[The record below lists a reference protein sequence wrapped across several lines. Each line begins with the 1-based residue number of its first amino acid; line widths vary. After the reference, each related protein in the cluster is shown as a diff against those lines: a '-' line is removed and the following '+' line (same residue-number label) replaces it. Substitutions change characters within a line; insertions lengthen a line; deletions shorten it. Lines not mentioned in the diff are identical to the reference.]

1 MAKERLLTDA
11 ELRTATKA
19 TKGPYLND
27 GGGLRFR
34 LSDPTPRHP
43 RGARL
48 AEYRYKLKDSEGR
61 WVDRSMYLGTIGE
74 PYADPKSKTA
84 EVRPFSLAD
93 ARDERDSARLK
104 VSKGIDPRDARRL
117 EEAEEA
123 ERQRSRLAELDSRRT
138 VRDAFKSWS
147 ELYLEARDKDG
158 AYANRKDGGAAVRD
172 LFELHVLPR
181 LGDRTSVTLEPS
193 DITGLLD
200 ALTAAG
206 KRRSA
211 NMTLALLRQ
220 FFRWGVPRNW
230 FRTDPTLNIS
240 RKDAGG
246 KEEPR
251 KRSLSEVEIIELR
264 HKLAA
269 AKMPERMREGLWLLL
284 ATGVRAGELAG
295 APFSEFD
302 LDAAVW
308 KIPGERTKSGGA
320 HIVHLSAF
328 ALARVVRLRA
338 LAADSDWLLPGR
350 VPAGADRGIGK
361 PISPKY
367 IAKQV
372 NDRQRTVPLKRRS
385 KASGALLLSGGEWTP
400 HDLRRTMASRM
411 QDMKVPPHVIEKCLN
426 HRLEG
431 ILAVYQTAELL
442 DERRAAFD
450 AWGAKLEELM
460 AVAAPD
466 NVTALPDRTARQARI
481 RAKAA

>member
-1 MAKERLLTDA
+1 MARERALSDA
-11 ELRTATKA
+11 KLRTATRA
-19 TKGPYLND
+19 ADGPYLND

-34 LSDPTPRHP
+34 LSDPTDNYV

-48 AEYRYKLKDSEGR
+48 AEYRYKLKDSDGR
-61 WVDRSMYLGTIGE
+61 WCDRSMYLGTIGE
-74 PYADPKSKTA
+74 PYADPETGKM
-84 EVRPFSLAD
+84 RPFTLAD
-93 ARDERDSARLK
+93 ARAERDSARAK
-104 VSKGIDPRDARRL
+104 VSRGIDPREARRL
-117 EEAEEA
+117 LAAEEA

-147 ELYLEARDKDG
+147 ELYLEARNQDG

-172 LFELHVLPR
+172 LFGLHVLPR
-181 LGDRTSVTLEPS
+181 LGDRTIDTIETKDVT
-193 DITGLLD
+193 GVLD

-211 NMTLALLRQ
+211 NMALSLLRQ
-220 FFRWGVPRNW
+220 FFRWCVVRQLM
-230 FRTDPTLNIS
+230 RSEPTLNIS
-240 RKDAGG
+240 RRDAGG
-246 KEEPR
+246 KEVPR
-251 KRSLSEVEIIELR
+251 ERSLSELEIVELR
-264 HKLAA
+264 HKLAG

-320 HIVHLSAF
+320 HTVHLSAF

-338 LAADSDWLLPGR
+338 LAGDSDWLLPGR
-350 VPAGADRGIGK
+350 VPAGADRGVGK

-450 AWGAKLEELM
+450 TWGAKLEELM

-466 NVTALPDRTARQARI
+466 NVTALPDRAARQARI
-481 RAKAA
+481 HAKAA

>member
-1 MAKERLLTDA
+1 MARERALSDA
-11 ELRTATKA
+11 KLRTATRA
-19 TKGPYLND
+19 ADGPYLND

-34 LSDPTPRHP
+34 LSDPTDSYA

-48 AEYRYKLKDSEGR
+48 AEYRYKLKDADGR
-61 WVDRSMYLGTIGE
+61 WCDCSMYLGTIGE
-74 PYADPKSKTA
+74 PYADRETGKM
-84 EVRPFSLAD
+84 RPFTLAD
-93 ARDERDSARLK
+93 ARAERDSARAK
-104 VSKGIDPRDARRL
+104 VSKGIDPREARRL
-117 EEAEEA
+117 LAAEEA
-123 ERQRSRLAELDSRRT
+123 ERQRSRLAELDARRT
-138 VRDAFKSWS
+138 VHDAFKSWS

-172 LFELHVLPR
+172 LFGLHVLPR
-181 LGDRTSVTLEPS
+181 LGDRTIDTIESKDVTAV
-193 DITGLLD
+193 LD

-211 NMTLALLRQ
+211 NMALSLLRQ
-220 FFRWGVPRNW
+220 FFRWCVVRQLM
-230 FRTDPTLNIS
+230 RSEPTLNIS
-240 RKDAGG
+240 RRDAGG
-246 KEEPR
+246 KEVPR
-251 KRSLSEVEIIELR
+251 ARSLSEGEIVELR

-269 AKMPERMREGLWLLL
+269 AKMPERMREALWLLL

-308 KIPGERTKSGGA
+308 KIPGERTKSGSE
-320 HIVHLSAF
+320 HTVHLSPF
-328 ALARVVRLRA
+328 AVARVVRLRA

-350 VPAGADRGIGK
+350 VPAGADRGVSK

-411 QDMKVPPHVIEKCLN
+411 QDMRVLPHVIEKCLN

-450 AWGAKLEELM
+450 TWGAKLAELM
-460 AVAAPD
+460 ATAAPT
-466 NVTALPDRTARQARI
+466 NVTSLPQPAPRRAPTAR
-481 RAKAA
+481 AA